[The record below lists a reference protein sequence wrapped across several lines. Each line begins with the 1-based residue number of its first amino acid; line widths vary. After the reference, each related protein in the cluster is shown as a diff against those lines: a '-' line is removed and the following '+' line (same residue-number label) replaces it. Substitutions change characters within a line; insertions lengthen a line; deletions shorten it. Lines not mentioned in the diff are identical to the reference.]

1 VPCMRMKEL
10 EASCSRFAER
20 RLKTIAPK
28 SERRLVFSI
37 KRRIRLALMSYLMQ
51 THLHSCVEP
60 AAPFDLLISGADNKR
75 MRLFVLPL
83 RLLLV
88 QSN

>member
-1 VPCMRMKEL
+1 MRMKEL

-37 KRRIRLALMSYLMQ
+37 KRRIRLAQMSYLMQ
-51 THLHSCVEP
+51 THLRSCVECRRP
-60 AAPFDLLISGADNKR
+60 I
-75 MRLFVLPL
+75 
-83 RLLLV
+83 
-88 QSN
+88 